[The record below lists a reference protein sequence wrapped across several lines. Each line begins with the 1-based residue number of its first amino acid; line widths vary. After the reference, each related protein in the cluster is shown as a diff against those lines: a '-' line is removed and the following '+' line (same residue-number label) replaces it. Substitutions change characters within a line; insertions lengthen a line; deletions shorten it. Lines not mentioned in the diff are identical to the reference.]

1 MQLPLPIELPS
12 YQTLDNFYFEHN
24 ELLHDTL
31 LNLTAHAEQPN
42 TQLLLIH
49 GGSHSGKTHLATA
62 LYHTA
67 LQQKL
72 SVCYLDMAELFAP
85 EILNAYNAMQGDDNA
100 ESIYMELLANY
111 DQHEL
116 LIVEN
121 IHVVADQTS
130 LQIALFDLINRCI
143 ESGASMLLTSAI
155 GPTNTEFELPDLRS
169 RLTWGQVYQIENLS
183 DLGLEQVVT
192 DYVAMK
198 GLNMQ
203 PAAINYLLKFTTR
216 DIAHIQTVLAKLDQ
230 LALSEQKAIT
240 IPLIKKALGI

>member
-12 YQTLDNFYFEHN
+12 YQTLDNFYFEDN
-24 ELLHDTL
+24 ELLHDAL
-31 LNLTAHAEQPN
+31 VNLTVHAEQPH

-62 LYHTA
+62 LYHSA

-85 EILNAYNAMQGDDNA
+85 EILSVYNAMQGDENA

-121 IHVVADQTS
+121 IHIVADQIS

-143 ESGASMLLTSAI
+143 ESKASMLLTSAL
-155 GPTNTEFELPDLRS
+155 GPTNNEFELPDLRS
-169 RLTWGQVYQIENLS
+169 RLTWGQVYQLEGLS
-183 DLGLEQVVT
+183 DAGLEKVVT

-203 PAAINYLLKFTTR
+203 AAAINYLLKFTVR
-216 DIAHIQTVLAKLDQ
+216 DIAHIQTVLGKLDQ

-240 IPLIKKALGI
+240 IPLIKKALRI

>member
-12 YQTLDNFYFEHN
+12 YQTLDNYFFEKN
-24 ELLHDTL
+24 ELLHDAL
-31 LNLTAHAEQPN
+31 LNLTAHTEPSN
-42 TQLLLIH
+42 SQLLLIH
-49 GGSHSGKTHLATA
+49 GAEHCGKTHLATA
-62 LYHTA
+62 LYHRA
-67 LQQKL
+67 LEQKL

-85 EILNAYNAMQGDDNA
+85 EILQAYQTMQGEENA

-111 DQHEL
+111 DLHEL

-121 IHVVADQTS
+121 IHIVANQPR
-130 LQIALFDLINRCI
+130 LQVALFDLINRCI
-143 ESGASMLLTSAI
+143 ESSASMLLTSSL
-155 GPTNTEFELPDLRS
+155 GPASTEFELPDLRS
-169 RLTWGQVYQIENLS
+169 RLSWGQVYQLDSLS
-183 DLGLEQVVT
+183 DDGLEKVVA

-203 PAAINYLLKFTTR
+203 HAAIAYLLKFTIR
-216 DIAHIQTVLAKLDQ
+216 DITNIQTILGELDQ